1 MRREKN
7 QHHTQEELLLKIGTK
22 IISRTD
28 KFLQERKVRLLLS
41 EERLNEVSQVISRP
55 KIKKY
60 FTDNAWT

>member
-7 QHHTQEELLLKIGTK
+7 QHHTQEELLLKIGPK